1 MMNEGERGYEG
12 KIRSGSWRHC
22 SPRSRGDRDTGRN
35 RRRGEESEKQI
46 LESVQGKSEV
56 VFREKTYGDLTIHR
70 IENLGFTNLAVAF
83 MRSILGDPF
92 TTIRTLYRFCRMK
105 DGFSSVADNISTR
118 TKCDGKTQMKH
129 INQITAQRCII
140 VPIGDSDEHM
150 RCVEEFQA
158 KSNTQQLAATCGIP
172 HGVSNLFLL

>member
-1 MMNEGERGYEG
+1 MNEGERGYEG

-70 IENLGFTNLAVAF
+70 I
-83 MRSILGDPF
+83 
-92 TTIRTLYRFCRMK
+92 
-105 DGFSSVADNISTR
+105 
-118 TKCDGKTQMKH
+118 
-129 INQITAQRCII
+129 
-140 VPIGDSDEHM
+140 
-150 RCVEEFQA
+150 
-158 KSNTQQLAATCGIP
+158 
-172 HGVSNLFLL
+172 

>member
-1 MMNEGERGYEG
+1 MKVREDTRGRFAAEAGVTIHLVAEEIETLEGIAGE
-12 KIRSGSWRHC
+12 K
-22 SPRSRGDRDTGRN
+22 RN
-35 RRRGEESEKQI
+35 QKNRFWN
-46 LESVQGKSEV
+46 LYQGKSEV

-118 TKCDGKTQMKH
+118 TKGDGKTQMKH

-150 RCVEEFQA
+150 RCVEEFQS
-158 KSNTQQLAATCGIP
+158 KSNT
-172 HGVSNLFLL
+172 